1 MLDIICHGNIP
12 SFAHPIIT
20 IYTLNQYNT
29 HIIIHRDTDTST
41 RNNNITTA
49 LSAVDVLSYDT
60 NKLNNLIKT
69 RCPSYEMVTSS
80 LRGEM
85 RLFILAHTTL
95 SKDISNVHV
104 GAENTGI
111 GSIMA
116 NKGGI
121 IVTQTLRN
129 QTRFSFMTCHLE
141 AHEGISHYNN
151 RNKNLAEILGGAKTD
166 PNYAMQDATII
177 SHHMFLCGDLNYRIK
192 FAEYSD
198 KASKKKMAITKKIM
212 SFRKGSSGNEL
223 EEVVVVGGVASS
235 ENNDALKGGGEGGDS
250 SPTKTGLGG
259 DEDAAAATTTA
270 GEGGGGGEKKDEPA
284 NGSHFDQAKALVEA
298 KDWKAL
304 NGGDEL
310 AVALKQKECLVGFST
325 LPCHWPPTFK
335 VERGEGYQY
344 NEKRTPR

>member
-1 MLDIICHGNIP
+1 MYTSSTTNRETP
-12 SFAHPIIT
+12 S
-20 IYTLNQYNT
+20 
-29 HIIIHRDTDTST
+29 D
-41 RNNNITTA
+41 ITTA
-49 LSAVDVLSYDT
+49 LTQSVDVLSYDT
-60 NKLNNLIKT
+60 NKLNQLIKT
-69 RCPSYEMVTSS
+69 RLPSYEMVTSS

-85 RLFILAHTTL
+85 RLFILAHTKL
-95 SKDISNVHV
+95 SKDITNVHV
-104 GAENTGI
+104 AAENTGI

-121 IVTQTLRN
+121 IVTLTLHHV
-129 QTRFSFMTCHLE
+129 TRLSFMTCHLE
-141 AHEGISHYNN
+141 AHEGLTHYNN

-166 PNYAMQDATII
+166 PIYNMQDATII

-192 FAEYSD
+192 FGGGEE
-198 KASKKKMAITKKIM
+198 KKEKKNNVVGQQINNATKKIM
-212 SFRKGSSGNEL
+212 SFKKRVSGSSAQLGG
-223 EEVVVVGGVASS
+223 EVEVEQEVAGVAS
-235 ENNDALKGGGEGGDS
+235 GES
-250 SPTKTGLGG
+250 VEVAGLGG
-259 DEDAAAATTTA
+259 VGEEEDVSQR
-270 GEGGGGGEKKDEPA
+270 GGGGGEKKDEPA

-335 VERGEGYQY
+335 VGRGEGYQY

>member
-1 MLDIICHGNIP
+1 
-12 SFAHPIIT
+12 
-20 IYTLNQYNT
+20 
-29 HIIIHRDTDTST
+29 
-41 RNNNITTA
+41 
-49 LSAVDVLSYDT
+49 
-60 NKLNNLIKT
+60 
-69 RCPSYEMVTSS
+69 MVTSS

-85 RLFILAHTTL
+85 RLFILAHTKL
-95 SKDISNVHV
+95 SKDITNVHV
-104 GAENTGI
+104 AAENTGI

-121 IVTQTLRN
+121 IVTLTLHHV
-129 QTRFSFMTCHLE
+129 TRLSFMTCHLE
-141 AHEGISHYNN
+141 AHEGLTHYNN

-166 PNYAMQDATII
+166 PIYNMQDATII

-192 FAEYSD
+192 FAGGGD
-198 KASKKKMAITKKIM
+198 KEKKEKKNNNVVGQQINNATKKIM
-212 SFRKGSSGNEL
+212 SFKKRVSGSSTQLG
-223 EEVVVVGGVASS
+223 EEVEVVGVAS
-235 ENNDALKGGGEGGDS
+235 EGGEGGDDS
-250 SPTKTGLGG
+250 MSPTKAAGGLGG
-259 DEDAAAATTTA
+259 VGEEEDVSQR
-270 GEGGGGGEKKDEPA
+270 GGGGGGEKKDEPA

-335 VERGEGYQY
+335 VGRGEGYQY